1 MICACRWDMRRATNA
16 KVLVILSTTRQSRR
30 SAFHPHLQSC
40 LRAGCGRQICDMH
53 HTHMKVRC
61 LRQSQWCRSDIHRE
75 PPGRHSEV
83 IAEHRAPS
91 RSSSQACTSTG
102 PFANAQQH
110 CAAACWAQRRR
121 SVRDIATWAASARP
135 PAAQSAASAI
145 VKTFDAR
152 SVLFG
157 YAYTCRCP
165 PTPLVTDMVKRPQ

>member
-1 MICACRWDMRRATNA
+1 MRSIRSGWPASARHFLRHDHPFDDRRVRRSRASCT
-16 KVLVILSTTRQSRR
+16 VTQQSRR

-91 RSSSQACTSTG
+91 RSSSQSCTSTG

-110 CAAACWAQRRR
+110 CAAGLSVGEACGTLQLGPPQRGRLR
-121 SVRDIATWAASARP
+121 LNLL
-135 PAAQSAASAI
+135 PAPS
-145 VKTFDAR
+145 
-152 SVLFG
+152 
-157 YAYTCRCP
+157 
-165 PTPLVTDMVKRPQ
+165 